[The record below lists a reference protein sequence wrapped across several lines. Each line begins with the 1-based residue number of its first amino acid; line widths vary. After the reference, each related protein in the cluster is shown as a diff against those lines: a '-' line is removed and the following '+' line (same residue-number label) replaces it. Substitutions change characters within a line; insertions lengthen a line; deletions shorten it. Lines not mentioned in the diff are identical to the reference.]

1 MPEYQVWYTVPVAVH
16 VDTDTG
22 EVLRV
27 VVIDESLT
35 IDESQGVTL
44 RDYSRPASVANAAI
58 ATGIA
63 ERAPWPVWEF
73 GY

>member
-27 VVIDESLT
+27 VVIDE
-35 IDESQGVTL
+35 QVTL
-44 RDYSRPASVANAAI
+44 DDHVVVTLPDYSGPAPEDAAYAAI
-58 ATGIA
+58 DVA
-63 ERAPWPVWEF
+63 EGRPWTAWEF

>member
-35 IDESQGVTL
+35 IDESRGVTL
-44 RDYSRPASVANAAI
+44 PDYSRPASVANAAI

-63 ERAPWPVWEF
+63 ERAPWPAWEF